1 MSNQEQNT
9 KTSPKPGGAMFGG
22 NAAVPGEKAK
32 NFKNSFG
39 KLLRYMGKFKVLLIL
54 VVIFAVCS
62 TIFTIVGPKILGMA
76 TTKLHEGIMSS
87 VSGTDK
93 TLMSVHKGKYA
104 LYTDAAVLPA
114 PML

>member
-9 KTSPKPGGAMFGG
+9 KTSPKSGGAMFGR

-39 KLLRYMGKFKVLLIL
+39 KLLRYMGKFKILLIL

-62 TIFTIVGPKILGMA
+62 TVFTIVGPKILGMA
-76 TTKLHEGIMSS
+76 TTKLYEGIMSS
-87 VSGTDK
+87 VSGTGDG
-93 TLMSVHKGKYA
+93 LSLIHI
-104 LYTDAAVLPA
+104 
-114 PML
+114 

>member
-54 VVIFAVCS
+54 VVIFAVGWVIERLQS
-62 TIFTIVGPKILGMA
+62 RMMKKIYCHL
-76 TTKLHEGIMSS
+76 L
-87 VSGTDK
+87 
-93 TLMSVHKGKYA
+93 
-104 LYTDAAVLPA
+104 
-114 PML
+114 